1 MTLYGYSSAGDLI
14 KITTCLQHITLSD
27 VSKDHVRTSTDL
39 VNNLLTKAFESTE
52 RFKSKNQE
60 QKKGNT
66 NSEILLLIYRKL
78 PPPTIA
84 LHSRTYIKIHSP
96 QTDICVPTAAIQ

>member
-39 VNNLLTKAFESTE
+39 VNNLLTKAFESIEKDSKAKT
-52 RFKSKNQE
+52 KSR
-60 QKKGNT
+60 KKAT
-66 NSEILLLIYRKL
+66 
-78 PPPTIA
+78 
-84 LHSRTYIKIHSP
+84 
-96 QTDICVPTAAIQ
+96 